1 MSDQHSGQT
10 LAYLGDA
17 LIEVAIREHLM
28 GQGLTKVNDLH
39 KRAIRFTSAI
49 GQSKVAVRWLEE
61 EWLSETE
68 LAVYKRGRN
77 AVGGRKPP
85 NAEREEY
92 QRATGVEAVM
102 GYLHL
107 VGNRERFA
115 VLMASYLRILEES
128 EA

>member
-17 LIEVAIREHLM
+17 LIEVAVREHLL

-39 KRAIRFTSAI
+39 KRAIRYTSAV
-49 GQSKVAVRWLEE
+49 GQSKVAIRWLEDDL
-61 EWLSETE
+61 LSETE

-77 AVGGRKPP
+77 AVGVRKPQS
-85 NAEREEY
+85 AEREEY
-92 QRATGVEAVM
+92 QRATGVEALM

-107 VGNRERFA
+107 TGNRERFLF
-115 VLMASYLRILEES
+115 LMAGYMRILEES

>member
-1 MSDQHSGQT
+1 LSDQHSGQT

-17 LIEVAIREHLM
+17 LIEVAVRKHLI

-39 KRAIRFTSAI
+39 KRAIGYTSAI
-49 GQSKVAVRWLEE
+49 GQSKVALHWLEADL
-61 EWLSETE
+61 LSESE

-77 AVGGRKPP
+77 AVGVRKPQ

-92 QRATGVEAVM
+92 QRATGVEALM

-107 VGNRERFA
+107 TGNRERFLF
-115 VLMASYLRILEES
+115 LMADYLRVLEES

>member
-17 LIEVAIREHLM
+17 LIEVAVREHLIE
-28 GQGLTKVNDLH
+28 QGLTKVNDLH
-39 KRAIRFTSAI
+39 KRAIRFTSAV
-49 GQSKVAVRWLEE
+49 GQSKVAIRWLEDDQM
-61 EWLSETE
+61 SETE

-77 AVGGRKPP
+77 AVGIRKPQS
-85 NAEREEY
+85 ADREEY
-92 QRATGVEAVM
+92 QRATGVEALM

-107 VGNRERFA
+107 TGNRERFLF
-115 VLMASYLRILEES
+115 LMASYLTILEES